1 MRTMLITISLAAL
14 VILFV
19 GPTLH
24 AMGLA
29 SAQAGQYSILVGT
42 VGWFAT
48 APFWIRKA
56 GKAEEAQ

>member
-1 MRTMLITISLAAL
+1 MRTILIAISLAAL
-14 VILFV
+14 VVLFV

-29 SAQAGQYSILVGT
+29 SADVGQYGILAGT

-48 APFWIRKA
+48 APFWIRYR
-56 GKAEEAQ
+56 